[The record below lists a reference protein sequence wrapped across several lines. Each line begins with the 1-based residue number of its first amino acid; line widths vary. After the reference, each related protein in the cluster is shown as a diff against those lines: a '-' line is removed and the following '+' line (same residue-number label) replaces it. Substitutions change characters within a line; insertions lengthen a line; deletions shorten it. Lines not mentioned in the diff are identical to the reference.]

1 MSSLITGKIPPAAD
15 ASLYFQAVI
24 VVPSWGCQLLHLT
37 HEGGGGGESKAFN
50 GLMFWGMWD
59 HSGEITLTKSNR
71 QTNIMFLP

>member
-37 HEGGGGGESKAFN
+37 HEGGGGGEQSLQWADVLGN
-50 GLMFWGMWD
+50 VGPQW
-59 HSGEITLTKSNR
+59 
-71 QTNIMFLP
+71 